1 MRPRGRSRP
10 SNSASY
16 RPRPELAAL
25 ALVVAASGCASA
37 RLPAPAVVEQARAAS
52 SWSGSLRVSVRG
64 EDLRG
69 RSRAL
74 VAFRRPD
81 AIRIEIPGPTG
92 ARLVAV
98 ARDGRLHAVLA
109 ADRARLESAATAGEL
124 DALIGIA
131 LTPAELMDLLLGA
144 APPGA
149 RTYRAD
155 WGDTLPRRVRAEL
168 LDGTRLDARID
179 EAETGVELPAA
190 AFDPPRCDNCRL
202 IDANEARRLLGG
214 R

>member
-10 SNSASY
+10 SSSASH
-16 RPRPELAAL
+16 RRHPELAAI
-25 ALVVAASGCASA
+25 ALLVAASGCATA

-81 AIRIEIPGPTG
+81 KVRIEIPGPTG

-98 ARDGRLHAVLA
+98 TRDGRLHAVLA
-109 ADRARLESAATAGEL
+109 ADGARLESPATPGEL
-124 DALIGIA
+124 EALIGIELA
-131 LTPAELMDLLLGA
+131 PNELMDVLLGT
-144 APPGA
+144 APPGV

-155 WGDTLPRRVRAEL
+155 WGHTLPRRVRAEL

-179 EAETGVELPAA
+179 EAETGLDLPEA
-190 AFDPPRCDNCRL
+190 AFDPPRCHNCRQ
-202 IDANEARRLLGG
+202 IDAKEARHLLTA

>member
-10 SNSASY
+10 SSSAS
-16 RPRPELAAL
+16 RRRHPELAAI
-25 ALVVAASGCASA
+25 ALLVAASGCATA
-37 RLPAPAVVEQARAAS
+37 RLPAPAVVEQARAAPT
-52 SWSGSLRVSVRG
+52 WSGSLRVSVRG

-81 AIRIEIPGPTG
+81 KVRIEIPGPTG
-92 ARLVAV
+92 VRLVAV
-98 ARDGRLHAVLA
+98 TRDGRLHAVLA
-109 ADRARLESAATAGEL
+109 ADRARLESPATPGEL
-124 DALIGIA
+124 EALIGIELA
-131 LTPAELMDLLLGA
+131 PAELMDVLVGT
-144 APPGA
+144 APPGV

-155 WGDTLPRRVRAEL
+155 WGNTLPRRVRAEL

-179 EAETGVELPAA
+179 EAEAGVELPDA
-190 AFDPPRCDNCRL
+190 AFEPPRCDNCRL
-202 IDANEARRLLGG
+202 IDGNEARHLLTA

>member
-1 MRPRGRSRP
+1 
-10 SNSASY
+10 
-16 RPRPELAAL
+16 
-25 ALVVAASGCASA
+25 
-37 RLPAPAVVEQARAAS
+37 VVEQARAAS

-81 AIRIEIPGPTG
+81 KVRIEIPGPTG
-92 ARLVAV
+92 VRLVAV
-98 ARDGRLHAVLA
+98 TRDGRLHAVLA
-109 ADRARLESAATAGEL
+109 ADRARLESPATPGEL
-124 DALIGIA
+124 EALIGIELA
-131 LTPAELMDLLLGA
+131 PGELMDVLVGT
-144 APPGA
+144 APPGV

-155 WGDTLPRRVRAEL
+155 WGSTLPRRVRAEL

-179 EAETGVELPAA
+179 EAETGVELPEA
-190 AFDPPRCDNCRL
+190 AFDPPRCLDCRL
-202 IDANEARRLLGG
+202 IEASEARRLLTA

>member
-10 SNSASY
+10 SSSASRH
-16 RPRPELAAL
+16 RPLELAAV
-25 ALVVAASGCASA
+25 ALLVAVTGCAPA
-37 RLPAPAVVEQARAAS
+37 RLPAPAVVERARAAS
-52 SWSGSLRVSVRG
+52 SWSGSLRVSVNG

-81 AIRIEIPGPTG
+81 KVRIEIPGPTG

-98 ARDGRLHAVLA
+98 TRDGRLHAVLVSE
-109 ADRARLESAATAGEL
+109 RARLESPATPAEL
-124 DALIGIA
+124 EALIGI
-131 LTPAELMDLLLGA
+131 ELAPSELRDVLLGT
-144 APPGA
+144 APPGV

-179 EAETGVELPAA
+179 EAETGVDLPAA
-190 AFDPPRCDNCRL
+190 AFDPPRCDDCRL
-202 IDANEARRLLGG
+202 VDANEARHLLTA